1 MKRHFYKVLS
11 VLFNKRNKAERL
23 IVNKVHSLNNILPL
37 VAILRGV
44 KPNEVLAVGEELIE
58 AGFQEIEVPLNSPQ
72 PLESIAL
79 LADKYG
85 DRFLIGAGTV
95 TSVDQVLAVNAR
107 GGRLIVSP
115 NTNPDVIRA
124 TKKLDMVSVPGCLTP
139 TEAFAALDAGA
150 DALKFFPA
158 NAVTPD
164 LFKALGSVLPKG
176 ISMYAVGG
184 VDHTNLHEYKEYGIS
199 GFGFGSSLYKAGK
212 SLEDIKQSA
221 QQCMQAFSD
230 L

>member
-1 MKRHFYKVLS
+1 M
-11 VLFNKRNKAERL
+11 
-23 IVNKVHSLNNILPL
+23 NKVHTLNNIIPL

-44 KPNEVLAVGEELIE
+44 KPNEVLAVADVLIE
-58 AGFQEIEVPLNSPQ
+58 AGFQAIEVPLNSPQ
-72 PLESIAL
+72 PLDSIAL

-95 TSVDQVLAVNAR
+95 TSVDQVVAVNAR

-115 NTNPDVIRA
+115 NTNPAVIRA
-124 TKKLDMVSVPGCLTP
+124 TKKLAMVSVPGCLTP

-158 NAVTPD
+158 NAVTPG
-164 LFKALGSVLPKG
+164 LFKALGSVLPKD
-176 ISMYAVGG
+176 IAMYAVGG
-184 VDHTNLHEYKEYGIS
+184 IDHNNLQEFRQYGIS

-212 SLEDIKQSA
+212 SIKDIKLSA
-221 QQCMQAFSD
+221 EQCMHAFRA

>member
-1 MKRHFYKVLS
+1 MLSKV
-11 VLFNKRNKAERL
+11 N
-23 IVNKVHSLNNILPL
+23 SLENIIPM

-44 KPNEVLAVGEELIE
+44 EPQEVLGIAEVLVN
-58 AGFQEIEVPLNSPQ
+58 AGFQAIEVPLNSPN

-85 DRFLIGAGTV
+85 DQFLIGAGTV
-95 TSVDQVLAVNAR
+95 TSVDEVISIYHR

-115 NTNPDVIRA
+115 NTNTEVIRA
-124 TKKLDMVSVPGCLTP
+124 AKKLDMVCVPGCLTP

-158 NAVTPD
+158 NAVTPG
-164 LFKALGSVLPKG
+164 LFKALGSVLPKDVR
-176 ISMYAVGG
+176 MYAVGG
-184 VDHTNLHEYKEYGIS
+184 VDHTNLHDYALYGIR

-212 SLEDIKQSA
+212 TIEDIQQSA
-221 QQCMQAFSD
+221 EQSMQAYRA
-230 L
+230 LKI

>member
-1 MKRHFYKVLS
+1 M
-11 VLFNKRNKAERL
+11 
-23 IVNKVHSLNNILPL
+23 

-44 KPNEVLAVGEELIE
+44 KPSEVLAVAEVLVE
-58 AGFQEIEVPLNSPQ
+58 AGFQAIEVPLNSPQ

-85 DRFLIGAGTV
+85 DQFLIGAGTV
-95 TSVDQVLAVNAR
+95 TRVDEVVAIHAA

-115 NTNPDVIRA
+115 NSNPDVIRE
-124 TKKLDMVSVPGCLTP
+124 TKKLGMVSVPGCLTP

-150 DALKFFPA
+150 DALKFFPS
-158 NAVTPD
+158 NAVTPG

-176 ISMYAVGG
+176 IAMYAVGG
-184 VDHTNLHEYKEYGIS
+184 VDHTNLHDYKKYGIS

-212 SLEDIKQSA
+212 SIEDIKYSA
-221 QQCMQAFSD
+221 EQCMQAYRA